1 MGAPVQNPNDGT
13 TLGTSEVISDEAIDP
28 QVGGRRDQYLPVT
41 LYKAPRSKIAVGPY
55 GQDWGDATQDQPL
68 AVESRSQRQI
78 AETVSLTQRDQAQSD
93 FIAAAGFHNLT
104 LSDSRGAHFSNRGTR

>member
-13 TLGTSEVISDEAIDP
+13 TLGTAETISDEAIDP
-28 QVGGRRDQYLPVT
+28 QVGGRRDPYQAVG

-68 AVESRSQRQI
+68 AVESRSQRQYSEL
-78 AETVSLTQRDQAQSD
+78 ASLLERDQTQIEMVSYGVLNIT
-93 FIAAAGFHNLT
+93 FC
-104 LSDSRGAHFSNRGTR
+104 DSRGAHFSNRGSR